1 MIAHGRARRGRSGG
15 SHGAHACGG
24 SRPDGAPHDARA
36 LQGAFSSRPNS
47 KLLLQTKMEVPGRGC
62 CMCIYDCGC
71 TVVRHGGYLMLLLRF
86 AKRGGADVFITFRVF
101 PADLCIC
108 HGACVPVCLCV
119 CVSMCLCFCAS
130 VHLGTC
136 VSMGGY
142 FRVPVPV
149 RACMVSVPVKC
160 ACAWNMGVDV
170 CACLRVCACKCVS
183 KFVYVL
189 V

>member
-1 MIAHGRARRGRSGG
+1 
-15 SHGAHACGG
+15 
-24 SRPDGAPHDARA
+24 
-36 LQGAFSSRPNS
+36 
-47 KLLLQTKMEVPGRGC
+47 
-62 CMCIYDCGC
+62 MCICDCGC